1 MKFVRMVLFHLKR
14 MMKNP
19 TLLFMTIGM
28 PSLMSGLMLF
38 VQNTNTNSDS
48 TLPVASTV
56 AFVFE
61 EGNEEYRSLIAPYI
75 NEEHVFSDLESAKEA
90 LKKGE
95 MTVIYQVPAHYLQN
109 AKSGKVPTILV
120 WNTQRGTRDFLLDEQ
135 LMQTLKKVMLDAKLQ
150 KAGVL
155 KLGESLPSI
164 SQEMVIEESAAPNP
178 IASGMAVMMILLYVI
193 FNASTISSD
202 WIQFKKSLVLK
213 RSVVSPSSNLEI
225 VLSFIL
231 SYFVFMFGANTLLM
245 LFFTLIGMVPHLNWG
260 LFLGML
266 LATTM
271 FSLSL
276 NLFLFRLFKN
286 PQLATAIGVLIVIIM
301 SAMGMPVATGAVTNL
316 LWLNVLAYCSPMY
329 WIVKAIDF
337 QSLFPSVWVLLGMAM
352 VLLTAGSY
360 RLEQYVQ
367 NK

>member
-1 MKFVRMVLFHLKR
+1 
-14 MMKNP
+14 
-19 TLLFMTIGM
+19 
-28 PSLMSGLMLF
+28 
-38 VQNTNTNSDS
+38 
-48 TLPVASTV
+48 
-56 AFVFE
+56 
-61 EGNEEYRSLIAPYI
+61 
-75 NEEHVFSDLESAKEA
+75 
-90 LKKGE
+90 
-95 MTVIYQVPAHYLQN
+95 
-109 AKSGKVPTILV
+109 
-120 WNTQRGTRDFLLDEQ
+120 
-135 LMQTLKKVMLDAKLQ
+135 
-150 KAGVL
+150 
-155 KLGESLPSI
+155 
-164 SQEMVIEESAAPNP
+164 
-178 IASGMAVMMILLYVI
+178 
-193 FNASTISSD
+193 
-202 WIQFKKSLVLK
+202 
-213 RSVVSPSSNLEI
+213 
-225 VLSFIL
+225 
-231 SYFVFMFGANTLLM
+231 MFGANTLLM
-245 LFFTLIGMVPHLNWG
+245 LFFTLIGMVPHLNWS

-337 QSLFPSVWVLLGMAM
+337 QSMFPSVWVLLGMAM